1 MAKSFWS
8 IENNTLVW
16 RVADGE
22 PHTDDI
28 EMSGLRCDCI
38 VSYGVKEDGSLALS
52 QKCFFPAL
60 RTIPNNTHATYC
72 FALGEDERVRLL
84 RNGTPV
90 REYPE
95 VFRFDGVL
103 TVESKTDG
111 KARIVRRFFPSADLR
126 FAVELVR
133 ITAEA
138 AADWSLSAPAEAVHA
153 YGRGTKGV
161 YLSKIYHSA
170 PDVMP
175 LPAGESVEFAIFYTA
190 VIANETLSLP
200 DGRAELE
207 KRMARVTALCDG
219 ALVLRTGNAELDT
232 MTRFAKLRAG
242 ESIFETLTGKYHSPG
257 GQAYYA
263 AIWCNDEI
271 EYAGPHFAMTGDPIA
286 LEASRNAYR
295 AYIPFMS
302 DAYLPLPSSII
313 AEGLDIW
320 ETRRCTCTALRFSAC
335 MPATRRSRG
344 NCSARFDG
352 ARNTA
357 KGGKRPRA

>member
-103 TVESKTDG
+103 TV
-111 KARIVRRFFPSADLR
+111 
-126 FAVELVR
+126 
-133 ITAEA
+133 
-138 AADWSLSAPAEAVHA
+138 
-153 YGRGTKGV
+153 
-161 YLSKIYHSA
+161 
-170 PDVMP
+170 
-175 LPAGESVEFAIFYTA
+175 
-190 VIANETLSLP
+190 
-200 DGRAELE
+200 
-207 KRMARVTALCDG
+207 
-219 ALVLRTGNAELDT
+219 
-232 MTRFAKLRAG
+232 
-242 ESIFETLTGKYHSPG
+242 
-257 GQAYYA
+257 
-263 AIWCNDEI
+263 
-271 EYAGPHFAMTGDPIA
+271 
-286 LEASRNAYR
+286 
-295 AYIPFMS
+295 
-302 DAYLPLPSSII
+302 
-313 AEGLDIW
+313 
-320 ETRRCTCTALRFSAC
+320 
-335 MPATRRSRG
+335 
-344 NCSARFDG
+344 
-352 ARNTA
+352 
-357 KGGKRPRA
+357 